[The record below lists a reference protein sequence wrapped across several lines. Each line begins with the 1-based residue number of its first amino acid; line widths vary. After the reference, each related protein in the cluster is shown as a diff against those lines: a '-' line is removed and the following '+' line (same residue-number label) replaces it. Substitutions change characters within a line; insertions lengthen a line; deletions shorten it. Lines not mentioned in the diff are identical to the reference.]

1 MNLIKATKEVCARCK
16 YHGGTDAETLN
27 DVYCN
32 YLSVVGHSRIFEKGQ
47 RTYPAEYCNKF
58 AEGPSLTRSAAD
70 HRTSNK
76 LRGDTYEEVFQR
88 DGHIY
93 LRRNRQMDPDNGSRD
108 PDC

>member
-32 YLSVVGHSRIFEKGQ
+32 YLSLMGGRSRIFEGGV
-47 RTYPAEYCNKF
+47 RSYPAEYCNKF
-58 AEGPSLTRSAAD
+58 AEGPSITREAAD
-70 HRTSNK
+70 HRTSKK
-76 LRGDTYEEVFQR
+76 LRGDIHEEVYQR
-88 DGHIY
+88 DGHLY
-93 LRRNRQMDPDNGSRD
+93 LSGRPLAPDNGSRD